1 MSINNQ
7 CTGEVAAQT
16 GFSENL
22 ALLEK
27 LQGLWMARAIH
38 VAVRLGLPDLL
49 AGHAKS
55 LSELALTSNCNE
67 STLRRLLRSLKHLG
81 LITETSPSFY
91 SATSL
96 FERLQRDQSDSLYWL
111 SMLYGEEWQLRA
123 WEQLEH
129 GIRSGSSGMSR
140 AFGTDLWTYLDQH
153 PGSAELYNRAL
164 STLSALD
171 DQLAKAY
178 DIAKSAVVVDVGGGH
193 GSFLRGILARNPT
206 VHGVLFDRKAVIASA
221 RIRAGASFRGR
232 LSLIAGDFFESVP
245 PDGDI
250 YVLKQVLHDWD
261 DPRASTILKTCRKSM
276 GPGAKLIVAELVIPE
291 AGPAALLGSLLDLH
305 MLVVHAGRERTKE
318 EFVELLDDSGYELKR
333 VIATSTPI
341 SLIEAIPR

>member
-1 MSINNQ
+1 
-7 CTGEVAAQT
+7 
-16 GFSENL
+16 
-22 ALLEK
+22 
-27 LQGLWMARAIH
+27 
-38 VAVRLGLPDLL
+38 
-49 AGHAKS
+49 
-55 LSELALTSNCNE
+55 
-67 STLRRLLRSLKHLG
+67 
-81 LITETSPSFY
+81 
-91 SATSL
+91 
-96 FERLQRDQSDSLYWL
+96 
-111 SMLYGEEWQLRA
+111 MLYGEEWQLRA

-129 GIRSGSSGMSR
+129 GIRSGSSGITR

-178 DIAKSAVVVDVGGGH
+178 DVPESAVVVDVGGGH
-193 GSFLRGILARNPT
+193 GNFLRGILARNPT
-206 VHGVLFDRKAVIASA
+206 VHGVLFDRKPVIDSA
-221 RIRAGASFRGR
+221 TIRAGASFLER
-232 LSLIAGDFFESVP
+232 LSLIAGDFFKSIP

-250 YVLKQVLHDWD
+250 YVMKQVLHDWD
-261 DPRASTILKTCRKSM
+261 DPRASTILKTCRKAM
-276 GPGAKLIVAELVIPE
+276 GPDAKLIVAELVIPE
-291 AGPAALLGSLLDLH
+291 AGSAALLGSLLDLH